1 VRVCMSKTYQLAC
14 MRAEIIFHSCSL
26 AVCLSRCCN
35 INKSLSIYVWNGCI
49 LALSQV
55 AEEKEA
61 IWDLTYRYLENMI
74 EISISNPQMTSGVT
88 RRKQLSRREEE
99 GGWGGQVR
107 TQGEGGEGGGQ
118 DGVDRGHTQ
127 KQGQDCCDKCF
138 PIRTHLRKTGVS
150 FVSFLWRGMPD
161 VGFSAGPSAAAR
173 PMIYGQKKQSRQY
186 AQTANMTRNR

>member
-74 EISISNPQMTSGVT
+74 EISTSNPQMTSGVT

-118 DGVDRGHTQ
+118 DGVDRGHT
-127 KQGQDCCDKCF
+127 
-138 PIRTHLRKTGVS
+138 
-150 FVSFLWRGMPD
+150 
-161 VGFSAGPSAAAR
+161 
-173 PMIYGQKKQSRQY
+173 KK
-186 AQTANMTRNR
+186 